1 MYANANANAA
11 YLESR
16 VLSASPTE
24 LIVILYE
31 SASGAV
37 RDARR
42 HLAAKAIA
50 ERSRSISK
58 ACGILAELISSLDR
72 ERGGEIAQRLGQLY
86 GYMYNRLVEANLQ
99 QADAPLAEVLDLL
112 TTLAEAWETAAPG
125 AQPPVA
131 ELPAA
136 AAPAALNSYADSVGG
151 GSYAPRN
158 YGAEDTGNAWA
169 QPLPPEVVTSYGSH
183 AWSF

>member
-1 MYANANANAA
+1 MYTNANAA

-31 SASGAV
+31 SASAAV
-37 RDARR
+37 HDARR

-50 ERSRSISK
+50 ERSHSITK

-72 ERGGEIAQRLGQLY
+72 ERGGEIAQRLGDLY

-112 TTLAEAWETAAPG
+112 ATLTEAWEAAPQG
-125 AQPPVA
+125 VQ
-131 ELPAA
+131 PAA
-136 AAPAALNSYADSVGG
+136 AEVPAAVNGYADNVGA
-151 GSYAPRN
+151 GSYAPRS
-158 YGAEDTGNAWA
+158 YGAEDSGNAWA
-169 QPLPPEVVTSYGSH
+169 QPLPPEPATSYGSH